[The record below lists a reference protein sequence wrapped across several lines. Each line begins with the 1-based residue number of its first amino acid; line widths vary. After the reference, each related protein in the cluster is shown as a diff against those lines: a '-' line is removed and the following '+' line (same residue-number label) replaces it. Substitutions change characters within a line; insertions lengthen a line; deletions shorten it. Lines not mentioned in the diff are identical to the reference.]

1 MADDKK
7 QKTIAEKDIK
17 TTDKE
22 KSTNVESGSVSTKE
36 NKDKSET
43 ADKKTEQKPETE
55 TEKAEKK
62 DILDEIDD
70 GDLIL
75 ENQRESVMLTPQ
87 NAKFFASKGGL
98 ISMTLIHG
106 DGTPSKEDGMPSKKD
121 GGDDEFFERVV
132 VMRAFPISN
141 PDEFISVREP
151 DNKKKGKGKEIG
163 MIRRLSDFDEASVRL
178 IIDELDRRYF
188 SPIIQ
193 RIYSVKEKFGY
204 SYWESD
210 TSAGR
215 VTFILNNPFSNIR
228 VLEDGRI
235 YINDI
240 DGNSFEI
247 PDPKK
252 LDTASYR
259 KIEIYL

>member
-1 MADDKK
+1 MADEKNTKTVAQEKNNTATEDKTEAK
-7 QKTIAEKDIK
+7 PEVKVAASEQKAEKEKKADNADTK
-17 TTDKE
+17 TGDDKE
-22 KSTNVESGSVSTKE
+22 SKAVEPVK
-36 NKDKSET
+36 
-43 ADKKTEQKPETE
+43 
-55 TEKAEKK
+55 EKK
-62 DILDEIDD
+62 DILDDIDD

-75 ENQRESVMLTPQ
+75 ADQRESVPLTPE
-87 NAKFFASKGGL
+87 NAKFYPSKGGL

-106 DGTPSKEDGMPSKKD
+106 DGKE
-121 GGDDEFFERVV
+121 DEFFERVIV
-132 VMRAFPISN
+132 LRAFPISN

-151 DNKKKGKGKEIG
+151 DTKKKGKGKEIG
-163 MIRRLSDFDEASVRL
+163 MIRRLSDFDEATVTL
-178 IIDELDRRYF
+178 INEELRRRYF
-188 SPIIQ
+188 SPVIQ

-210 TSAGR
+210 TTAGR

-235 YINDI
+235 FINDI

-252 LDTASYR
+252 LDPASYR

>member
-1 MADDKK
+1 MADEKNKK
-7 QKTIAEKDIK
+7 DVAEKK
-17 TTDKE
+17 DKAE
-22 KSTNVESGSVSTKE
+22 AA
-36 NKDKSET
+36 DKSEAKNGGASAAT
-43 ADKKTEQKPETE
+43 DVKTE
-55 TEKAEKK
+55 EKSGDDKGKEKK

-75 ENQRESVMLTPQ
+75 QDKRESVPLTPE
-87 NAKFFASKGGL
+87 NAVFAPSQGGL
-98 ISMTLIHG
+98 ISLTLKHG
-106 DGTPSKEDGMPSKKD
+106 EGKE
-121 GGDDEFFERVV
+121 DEFFERVIV
-132 VMRAFPISN
+132 LRAFPITN
-141 PDEFISVREP
+141 PDEFIAVREP
-151 DNKKKGKGKEIG
+151 DTKQKGKGQEIG
-163 MIRRLSDFDEASVRL
+163 MIRRLSDFDERTVRL
-178 IIDELDRRYF
+178 INEELNRRYF

-210 TSAGR
+210 TTAGR

-235 YINDI
+235 FINDI

-252 LDTASYR
+252 LDPASYR

>member
-1 MADDKK
+1 MADEKK
-7 QKTIAEKDIK
+7 TETVAEKN
-17 TTDKE
+17 TDKE
-22 KSTNVESGSVSTKE
+22 ENKTKE
-36 NKDKSET
+36 KG
-43 ADKKTEQKPETE
+43 ADKTSAEKTDAEDKKEKSDDIVTETKPE
-55 TEKAEKK
+55 KEKK

-75 ENQRESVMLTPQ
+75 EEQRESVPLTPH
-87 NAKFFASKGGL
+87 NAKFSTSKGGL
-98 ISMTLIHG
+98 ISMTLKNS
-106 DGTPSKEDGMPSKKD
+106 DGK
-121 GGDDEFFERVV
+121 DDEFFERVV
-132 VMRAFPISN
+132 VLRSFPISN

-151 DNKKKGKGKEIG
+151 DSKQKGKGKEIG
-163 MIRRLSDFDEASVRL
+163 MIRRLHEFDEASVVL
-178 IIDELDRRYF
+178 INDELNRRYF

-210 TSAGR
+210 TTAGR

-235 YINDI
+235 FINDI